1 MSLYWLGIAIGL
13 LSGVSNN
20 FGIVLEKKALN
31 KLPEGKKVGRHLLK
45 NPLWLIGFI
54 CNIVITTLLSFAAQF
69 YIGPTLVPGLEAT
82 GMIILIVG
90 SLRLLKESF
99 KAPEL
104 IGIGLMIAAIFFL
117 SFSQLAID
125 INETPTTDFLV
136 RVSIF
141 TIIMILGSL
150 TVRILR
156 RKFTTLKGILYA
168 LESGFMF
175 ALNNFWIAP
184 LLGTVDNVFG
194 GTFETNALI
203 LFIMAIITLPIVNY
217 QGIFLLQKALEFGQA
232 SSMRPIQQAPIQ
244 IVPLF
249 YFFAIF
255 LLPPPTIFSLPLA
268 LSGMA
273 LILISM
279 FLLSRRAAKLEAKK

>member
-31 KLPEGKKVGRHLLK
+31 KLPDGKKVGRHLLK
-45 NPLWLIGFI
+45 NPLWLMGFI
-54 CNIVITTLLSFAAQF
+54 CNIIITTLLSFAAQF

-90 SLRLLKESF
+90 SLRLLKESI

-125 INETPTTDFLV
+125 INATPTTDFLI
-136 RVSIF
+136 RASIF
-141 TIIMILGSL
+141 TIIMILGIL

-156 RKFTTLKGILYA
+156 RKFENLRGILYA

-175 ALNNFWIAP
+175 SLNNFWIAP
-184 LLGTVDNVFG
+184 LLGTVDNVLG
-194 GTFETNALI
+194 GTFETNTLI

-217 QGIFLLQKALEFGQA
+217 LGIFLLQKALEFGQA

-255 LLPPPTIFSLPLA
+255 FIPPPTIYSLPLA
-268 LSGMA
+268 LSGMV

>member
-54 CNIVITTLLSFAAQF
+54 CNIVLTTLLSFAAQL

-90 SLRLLKESF
+90 SLRLLKESI

-104 IGIGLMIAAIFFL
+104 VGIGLMIAAIFFL
-117 SFSQLAID
+117 SFSGLAID
-125 INETPTTDFLV
+125 INKTPTTDFLI
-136 RVSIF
+136 RSSIF
-141 TIIMILGSL
+141 TIILLFGIVA
-150 TVRILR
+150 VRILR
-156 RKFTTLKGILYA
+156 RKFVHLKGTLYA

-175 ALNNFWIAP
+175 SLNNFWVAP
-184 LLGTVDNVFG
+184 LLGTIDNVFG
-194 GTFETNALI
+194 GTFEPNTFI
-203 LFIMAIITLPIVNY
+203 LFMMAIVTLPIVNY
-217 QGIFLLQKALEFGQA
+217 FGIFLLQKALEFGQA

-244 IVPLF
+244 IVPLL

-255 LLPPPTIFSLPLA
+255 LLPPPTIYSLPLA
-268 LSGMA
+268 LVGMA
-273 LILISM
+273 LILTSM
-279 FLLSRRAAKLEAKK
+279 FLLSKRAAKLESQK